1 MPQYTLHFQSQII
14 HEIYS
19 YSSSVIYDWWT
30 GPSHPLGSP
39 QLFVSKTEQKK
50 TGEDLSNR
58 RWKKNIWKVH
68 FLKNALLLLLT
79 KAAYEWGT
87 WQHKHLMCSQIKG
100 TVHPKM
106 KILSSFTALISFQT
120 FITFFLLNSINYI
133 LKNVLY
139 IQWKLITRV
148 QNTYI

>member
-14 HEIYS
+14 QEIYS

-30 GPSHPLGSP
+30 GPSHPLGPP

-50 TGEDLSNR
+50 TGENLSNR
-58 RWKKNIWKVH
+58 RWKKRIWKVN
-68 FLKNALLLLLT
+68 FLKKCSSIAFNQT
-79 KAAYEWGT
+79 AYEWGT

-100 TVHPKM
+100 TVHPKI
-106 KILSSFTALISFQT
+106 KILSFTALISFQT
-120 FITFFLLNSINYI
+120 FITFFLLNSIDYI
-133 LKNVLY
+133 LKNVSY